1 LIAFPI
7 LDYQSRRGPLIVVDG
22 HFGSP
27 SGKEKPS
34 NTDVKELANG

>member
-1 LIAFPI
+1 MF
-7 LDYQSRRGPLIVVDG
+7 RGLNVDG

-34 NTDVKELANG
+34 NVDKKELVNG